1 MNKGLKVAIGAAV
14 AAAAGA
20 AYHFFFRPWHASW
33 GSTPDERDRKMPLDE
48 LVERPNVITN
58 RAVTINAPADQIWP
72 WLVQMGEL
80 PRGGFYTYSW
90 IERLLGMR
98 TANATAI
105 LNEFQNLKPGDHLD
119 RDGNLVVKAL
129 VPSRF
134 IVLGPPAGT
143 PSGDATWAIELVPA
157 DEKSTRLVSRVRARI
172 APNVHGAF
180 WFALLDPGQFI
191 MERKWLLGVKAR
203 AEGRIR
209 SEGEAMLDELV
220 QPVQEKLEPAEAP
233 SEVPAEAKAEYEEP
247 VEV

>member
-20 AYHFFFRPWHASW
+20 AYHFLFRPWHVSW
-33 GSTPDERDRKMPLDE
+33 GSTGDEHDRKMPLDD
-48 LVERPNVITN
+48 LVERPNFVTN
-58 RAVTINAPADQIWP
+58 RAITINAPADKIWP

-98 TANATAI
+98 TENASVI
-105 LNEFQNLKPGDHLD
+105 LNDFQHLKPGDHLD
-119 RDGNLVVKAL
+119 RDGNLVAKAL
-129 VPSRF
+129 VPNRF

-143 PSGDATWAIELVPA
+143 PNGDATWAIELVQV
-157 DEKSTRLVSRVRARI
+157 DETSTRLISRVRARV
-172 APNVHGAF
+172 APNVRGAF
-180 WFALLDPGQFI
+180 WLALLDPGQFV

-203 AEGRIR
+203 AEGQI
-209 SEGEAMLDELV
+209 GKPAAAMLDELV
-220 QPVQEKLEPAEAP
+220 QPVKEKVEPAAMP
-233 SEVPAEAKAEYEEP
+233 DPIPGEAKVEYEEP

>member
-1 MNKGLKVAIGAAV
+1 MNKGLKVAIGTAV

-33 GSTPDERDRKMPLDE
+33 GSTRDERDRTMPLDE
-48 LVERPNVITN
+48 LVEKPNLVTN
-58 RAVTINAPADQIWP
+58 RAVTINAPAEEIWP

-90 IERLLGMR
+90 IERLLGVR
-98 TANATAI
+98 TVNATVI
-105 LNEFQNLKPGDHLD
+105 LNEFQHVKPGDHLD

-129 VPSRF
+129 VPNRF

-143 PSGDATWAIELVPA
+143 PSGDATWSIELVPA
-157 DEKSTRLVSRVRARI
+157 DENSTRLISRVRARI
-172 APNVHGAF
+172 APNVRGAF
-180 WFALLDPGQFI
+180 WLALLDPGQFI

-203 AEGRIR
+203 AEGLIR
-209 SEGEAMLDELV
+209 KEGEAMLDELV
-220 QPVQEKLEPAEAP
+220 QPVQEKLEPAETP
-233 SEVPAEAKAEYEEP
+233 SEIPVEAKTTYEEP